1 MELFQTVWSKD
12 SSMVSSSWS
21 FEATEVFKRLTEDA
35 QKLVGFLVPW
45 DSQMMNN
52 IVNYCQGLSRNM
64 GGPEG
69 IWVCRREYGW
79 AGGNMVGHEIIL
91 SNLGGPLIIFV
102 EMDGL

>member
-1 MELFQTVWSKD
+1 MGGPGGNMGGPEGIW
-12 SSMVSSSWS
+12 
-21 FEATEVFKRLTEDA
+21 
-35 QKLVGFLVPW
+35 VGRKEYGW
-45 DSQMMNN
+45 A
-52 IVNYCQGLSRNM
+52 GGNM